1 MCVAEGH
8 LLVVRLRDPVSG
20 VEGIYPPGGA
30 IEPGETAAEA
40 ARRETREET
49 GLGVVVRPE
58 SERVERYP
66 FVWAGVAYDVT
77 TSFFAASLE
86 GPFAHP
92 PVVQDADYLLGAS
105 WVPVDE
111 ALAAMSV
118 HPAIAHAVRAVLISA
133 TKSS

>member
-20 VEGIYPPGGA
+20 VEGIFPPGGA
-30 IEPGETAAEA
+30 IEAGETAAEA

-49 GLGVVVRPE
+49 GLDVIVHPE
-58 SERVERYP
+58 SEHVERYP

-77 TSFFAASLE
+77 TAFFAASLE
-86 GPFAHP
+86 GPFAPP
-92 PVVQDADYLLGAS
+92 PVVHDADYLLGAV
-105 WVPVDE
+105 WMPVDE

-118 HPAIAHAVRAVLISA
+118 HPDIARAIRVVLAFS
-133 TKSS
+133 TNSS